1 MSLCLY
7 LHLFLYLSPA
17 LICLT
22 VCGDYGIIWSRCEK
36 LINGLSVP
44 GATCVWLN
52 CVSVWVAISKVSS
65 EPSSSSPSTFTP
77 TSLSP
82 RSKRECIQAA
92 AELSHSPKWS
102 KYFGQLVVCNNC
114 SCHRCCCC
122 SYVVAAN
129 YDKQQLS
136 EICAVAP
143 APSGS
148 TSPVLVGALF
158 VANCLW
164 RQRYKQNKRRRCRHK
179 QMQLHA
185 PCPMFH
191 APCRGRVRSPGHL

>member
-1 MSLCLY
+1 MAYLFPGRHVFGLIVSACGLPFRKSAASLPLP
-7 LHLFLYLSPA
+7 LLLPL
-17 LICLT
+17 
-22 VCGDYGIIWSRCEK
+22 
-36 LINGLSVP
+36 
-44 GATCVWLN
+44 
-52 CVSVWVAISKVSS
+52 
-65 EPSSSSPSTFTP
+65 
-77 TSLSP
+77 SLSL
-82 RSKRECIQAA
+82 SNRECIQAA

-122 SYVVAAN
+122 CCSYVVAAN

-136 EICAVAP
+136 EICAGAP

-185 PCPMFH
+185 PCPMSGSSAKSGPFVSL
-191 APCRGRVRSPGHL
+191 PQKW